1 MKTILS
7 RSNLYSL
14 LTCLLLVCFSF
25 LNNNLKACDTSPV
38 LTASNVTDIGGGFFT
53 FDMQVCLGA
62 DGSQDGFDLTMN
74 CGLNVTATSA
84 AALNNG
90 GNIATASIAGGVLTY
105 SYLGFPPVWWEAD
118 DNVAGPCFTFTVT
131 VDGDPSSCVATVT
144 GINDG
149 CLVIATSWAATVP
162 GSCSSDFSVTAPA
175 SQAGT
180 TVGAG
185 NNCALRGSQDQIIEV
200 VLPCDE
206 TYRFSLCGNAT
217 WDTYLYLSNSCCGAS
232 VALNDD
238 ACSVQS
244 RITSVLTAGT
254 YYVTIEAF
262 SSGTTGAYTLDVTS
276 LNPCALPVEMLTFK
290 GNMQTD
296 NTNLISWTTSSEI
309 NNDYFVLE
317 RGKQEGERI
326 IWAEIGTIEGK
337 GNSHELINYSFV
349 DMIPNVNELNYY
361 RLNQF
366 DFDGSSKYSKNIVV
380 QNVEENDFVI
390 SNLYPNPAN
399 NNFSFSL
406 LKDVKEENMSVTIY
420 NSLGVVAKTET
431 FLDVNP
437 QSEFN
442 VDVVG
447 LSKGVYFV
455 NIVVGETKQ
464 VKKITIVR

>member
-1 MKTILS
+1 MNKIAS
-7 RSNLYSL
+7 RNNLFSL
-14 LTCLLLVCFSF
+14 FTFLLIICFS
-25 LNNNLKACDTSPV
+25 LINNNLKACDTSPV

-162 GSCSSDFSVTAPA
+162 GPCSSDFSITAPA

-185 NNCALRGSQDQIIEV
+185 NNCALRSSQDQIIEV

-217 WDTYLYLSNSCCGAS
+217 WDTYLYLSNSCCGGS

-254 YYVTIEAF
+254 YYITVEAF

-290 GNMQTD
+290 GVQQD
-296 NTNLISWTTSSEI
+296 DKTNLISWQTSSEI
-309 NNDYFVLE
+309 NNDYFILE
-317 RGKQEGERI
+317 RGEQED
-326 IWAEIGTIEGK
+326 GK
-337 GNSHELINYSFV
+337 IYWEELEKVDGGGNSHELINYSYI
-349 DMIPNVNELNYY
+349 DLSPNHTTPSYY
-361 RLNQF
+361 RLNQV
-366 DFDGSSKYSKNIVV
+366 DFDGTSKYSK
-380 QNVEENDFVI
+380 
-390 SNLYPNPAN
+390 
-399 NNFSFSL
+399 
-406 LKDVKEENMSVTIY
+406 
-420 NSLGVVAKTET
+420 
-431 FLDVNP
+431 
-437 QSEFN
+437 
-442 VDVVG
+442 
-447 LSKGVYFV
+447 
-455 NIVVGETKQ
+455 
-464 VKKITIVR
+464 